1 MEQDPR
7 AGRLES
13 VSFAVHTLMRKALFF
28 LGILNDADVEW
39 MIATGMK
46 QQLHPGEVLI
56 QEGKPA
62 TSVFLVLEG
71 VLSVVAQAA
80 GNREVAR
87 LRSGEIVGEMSFVD
101 SRPPSATVQAV
112 EPSSV
117 LAIPRRDLEA
127 RLMQDAPFAARFYRA
142 LAVFLS
148 DRLRSTVGLLGYGA
162 GQTLEDQASYADEI
176 DTAVLDNVSL
186 AGARF
191 DILQRRLRAI

>member
-1 MEQDPR
+1 
-7 AGRLES
+7 
-13 VSFAVHTLMRKALFF
+13 MRKALFF

-39 MIATGMK
+39 MIAAGAK
-46 QQLHPGEVLI
+46 QQLNPGEVLI
-56 QEGKPA
+56 REGKPA

>member
-1 MEQDPR
+1 
-7 AGRLES
+7 
-13 VSFAVHTLMRKALFF
+13 MRKALFF

-39 MIATGMK
+39 MISAGAK
-46 QQLHPGEVLI
+46 QHLNPGEVLI
-56 QEGKPA
+56 QEGKAA

-71 VLSVVAQAA
+71 VLSVVARAA
-80 GNREVAR
+80 GNKEVAR

-117 LAIPRRDLEA
+117 LAIPRIGLEA
-127 RLMQDAPFAARFYRA
+127 RLSQDAPFAARFYRA
-142 LAVFLS
+142 MAVFLS
-148 DRLRSTVGLLGYGA
+148 DRLRSTVGLLGYGS
-162 GQTLEDQASYADEI
+162 GQTLEDEASYADEI

-191 DILQRRLRAI
+191 DLLQRRLRAI

>member
-1 MEQDPR
+1 
-7 AGRLES
+7 
-13 VSFAVHTLMRKALFF
+13 MRKALFF

-39 MIATGMK
+39 MIAAGTK

-62 TSVFLVLEG
+62 TSIFLVLEG

-127 RLMQDAPFAARFYRA
+127 RLLRDAFFAARFYRA
-142 LAVFLS
+142 IAMFLS
-148 DRLRSTVGLLGYGA
+148 DRLRYTVGLLGYGS
-162 GQTLEDQASYADEI
+162 GQTLGDQASHADEI
-176 DTAVLDNVSL
+176 DPAVLDNVSL

>member
-1 MEQDPR
+1 
-7 AGRLES
+7 
-13 VSFAVHTLMRKALFF
+13 MRKALFF

-39 MIATGMK
+39 MISTGAK
-46 QQLHPGEVLI
+46 QQLTPGEVLI
-56 QEGKPA
+56 QEGKSA

-71 VLSVVAQAA
+71 ALSVTARAA

-87 LRSGEIVGEMSFVD
+87 LRPGEIVGEMSFVD

-117 LAIPRRDLEA
+117 LAIPRRSLES
-127 RLMQDAPFAARFYRA
+127 RLLQDAPFAARFYRA
-142 LAVFLS
+142 MAVFLS
-148 DRLRSTVGLLGYGA
+148 DRLRSTVGLLGYVS

-176 DTAVLDNVSL
+176 DPAVLDNVSL